1 MYTQLLVII
10 VPEFRRENPCLDK
23 NLDCKYDP
31 SRSCPGIALDFRR
44 ILIEDE
50 ENGVFCSDDMS
61 RRRNIK
67 QQTLMSKIC

>member
-23 NLDCKYDP
+23 NLDRKYDR

-44 ILIEDE
+44 ILIEGE
-50 ENGVFCSDDMS
+50 ENDVFCSGNMS
-61 RRRNIK
+61 RGRNIK
-67 QQTLMSKIC
+67 QQTPYE